1 MSIEKNELPHYY
13 KPRRFMK
20 PKFQSEK
27 KERKCMTCS
36 KEFIS
41 TWNGNRVCKICLRSS
56 LWKSEPNRYIQGLN
70 LSDLGFQTSNTID
83 LPSSFKNNKKA
94 NEQHFHDE
102 MYLLDEEF
110 DN

>member
-1 MSIEKNELPHYY
+1 MIEEKFKLPHYY
-13 KPRRFMK
+13 KPERFMK

-70 LSDLGFQTSNTID
+70 LSDLGFQTSGNFS
-83 LPSSFKNNKKA
+83 SSFKNKK
-94 NEQHFHDE
+94 NEQCLHDE

>member
-27 KERKCMTCS
+27 KERKCMTCA

-70 LSDLGFQTSNTID
+70 LLESRFQTSAN
-83 LPSSFKNNKKA
+83 LPSSFKNKKKS
-94 NEQHFHDE
+94 NEQHSHDE
-102 MYLLDEEF
+102 RFLLDEEF

>member
-1 MSIEKNELPHYY
+1 MSIEKDELPHYY
-13 KPRRFMK
+13 KPGRFMK

-27 KERKCMTCS
+27 RERKCMTCS

-70 LSDLGFQTSNTID
+70 LSDLGFQTSGS
-83 LPSSFKNNKKA
+83 LPSSFKNKK
-94 NEQHFHDE
+94 NEQCLHDE